1 MDIKRCS
8 MNKPAKKVLVSI
20 PEPLQKKLDARAEKE
35 KRSRSAEVCF
45 RLERSLKG
53 LKKVAA
59 VGGVQS

>member
-1 MDIKRCS
+1 MRVVS
-8 MNKPAKKVLVSI
+8 KKVLVSI
-20 PEPLQKKLDARAEKE
+20 PEPLLKKLDARAEKE

-53 LKKVAA
+53 VRKVAT